1 MWWTLLSISGYTNY
15 MCVIVSAEQELLEFS
30 EDTVFNRSSVTSFE
44 QNSVDTCSG
53 MSEIITEDPH
63 VLGDSS
69 NFSARESTEVL
80 QILEKH

>member
-1 MWWTLLSISGYTNY
+1 

-30 EDTVFNRSSVTSFE
+30 EDTVFNRPSVTSFE

-63 VLGDSS
+63 VLVKACNTSQKPPHA
-69 NFSARESTEVL
+69 FKMR
-80 QILEKH
+80 QC